1 MNIFESLFAT
11 KETNFNIDMS
21 EKTNCPTA
29 NNNYIE
35 HYHNHHHHYGW
46 VAVCVFLAFV
56 VVPQIPSCHWNTTSK
71 LESQVRQWAK
81 ENPSD
86 LRNRWAWCYLDSAEN
101 WSTDQKLREDVRLK
115 STQVLSADEREKLA
129 PLDKQIATEIP
140 KQKTPLKET
149 YTEVG
154 NGLKTAEWHPPPAEP
169 PPTPPKPEPP
179 QRRRLFRGV
188 QSP

>member
-1 MNIFESLFAT
+1 MMVTLLLNA
-11 KETNFNIDMS
+11 
-21 EKTNCPTA
+21 A
-29 NNNYIE
+29 NYI
-35 HYHNHHHHYGW
+35 
-46 VAVCVFLAFV
+46 
-56 VVPQIPSCHWNTTSK
+56 VPTVRCFASAR
-71 LESQVRQWAK
+71 LESQVRQWSK
-81 ENPSD
+81 EYPSD

-154 NGLKTAEWHPPPAEP
+154 NGLKTAEWHPPPEP
-169 PPTPPKPEPP
+169 PPSTIPPKKETPE
-179 QRRRLFRGV
+179 RRRLFRGAR
-188 QSP
+188 SP

>member
-1 MNIFESLFAT
+1 MIPQTLLSKLSAPVTLPFWIWLLMMVTLLLNA
-11 KETNFNIDMS
+11 
-21 EKTNCPTA
+21 A
-29 NNNYIE
+29 NYI
-35 HYHNHHHHYGW
+35 
-46 VAVCVFLAFV
+46 
-56 VVPQIPSCHWNTTSK
+56 VPTVRCFASAR
-71 LESQVRQWAK
+71 LESQVRQWSK
-81 ENPSD
+81 EYPSD

-115 STQVLSADEREKLA
+115 SAQVLSIDERETLT
-129 PLDKQIATEIP
+129 PLDQQISAEIP

-179 QRRRLFRGV
+179 QRRRLFRR
-188 QSP
+188 